1 MTNDSDFEFHKTN
14 IEDLVEDGKSLINL
28 PNFPKDNLDQFY
40 TRNDKMGWWM
50 PIKQIIIRD
59 YIDFY
64 LAIMAKNLPKVKL
77 YFIDLMCS
85 WGMNRITKYEGRD
98 EFIFPGT
105 SFNAALISSR
115 SPKSFDKFFVNDL
128 DYKKREI
135 LKKRFESINTLY
147 DDPLEINISIEE
159 KKVNSNQWVI
169 EIVNSLKNEF
179 SNYLMVI
186 DNEGMDIELDTIKKI
201 REIDNYGDIIITFQN
216 NIARTIKQ
224 SPEKTRKFFGRP
236 IKPNEINKEKLTE
249 IYVEQLKRMGLKLE
263 QIRVDSG
270 IGFFY
275 TLLFC
280 CRSNVSAKWLRR
292 YKEYSEN
299 QFKNFTGE
307 RLKSFWDRATGR
319 VNGLD
324 KYIFKNKS

>member
-1 MTNDSDFEFHKTN
+1 MANDSDFEFHKTN
-14 IEDLVEDGKSLINL
+14 IEDLVEDGKNLINL
-28 PNFPKDNLDQFY
+28 PNFPRDNLDQFY

-64 LAIMAKNLPKVKL
+64 LAIMARNLPEIKL
-77 YFIDLMCS
+77 YFIDLMSS

-105 SFNAALISSR
+105 SLNAVLISLR
-115 SPKSFDKFFVNDL
+115 SSKSFDMFFVNDL
-128 DYKKREI
+128 DYKKRKI
-135 LKKRFESINTLY
+135 LKKRFETLNTIHNNLLDITINT
-147 DDPLEINISIEE
+147 EE
-159 KKVNSNQWVI
+159 KKVDSNQWVI
-169 EIVNSLKNEF
+169 KIVNSIKKEY

-216 NIARTIKQ
+216 NIIRTIKQ

-236 IKPNEINKEKLTE
+236 IRFNEINKDKINE
-249 IYVEQLKRMGLKLE
+249 IYVKQLKRMGLKLE
-263 QIRVDSG
+263 QIKIDSG

-280 CRSNVSAKWLRR
+280 CRNNVSAKWLRR
-292 YKEYSEN
+292 YKEYSEK

-307 RLKSFWDRATGR
+307 RFKSFWDRVTGR
-319 VNGLD
+319 IRGID
-324 KYIFKNKS
+324 EF